1 MYSKRYIT
9 LRHCLSHTTG
19 IKADEPGLK
28 SLLTRKKYAS
38 LEEEATAIAKRE
50 IDHNPGETFFYSS
63 IGLNLAARVCEVV
76 TKKGFERLI
85 QERITRPLKMR
96 ATNFNN
102 GDFNVAPNPSGG
114 AVSSAADYLN
124 FLTMIL
130 NRGVFEGKRILSEKS
145 IEEMEKIQTGR
156 AVIQYTPKVAQGY
169 DYGLGEWIQD
179 KDASGKGMVVAC
191 PGLFG
196 TWPMVDN
203 CRGYACL
210 FFVKTLL
217 SEERKDIYLSL
228 KDLIDQQIPS
238 NCKP

>member
-1 MYSKRYIT
+1 M
-9 LRHCLSHTTG
+9 
-19 IKADEPGLK
+19 
-28 SLLTRKKYAS
+28 
-38 LEEEATAIAKRE
+38 
-50 IDHNPGETFFYSS
+50 
-63 IGLNLAARVCEVV
+63 
-76 TKKGFERLI
+76 

-114 AVSSAADYLN
+114 AISSAADYLN

-145 IEEMEKIQTGR
+145 IDEMQKVQTGGAQIR
-156 AVIQYTPKVAQGY
+156 YTPKVAEGF
-169 DYGLGEWIQD
+169 DYGLGEWIQE
-179 KDASGKGMVVAC
+179 KDGSAKTTAVAC

-196 TWPMVDN
+196 TWPVVDN
-203 CRGYACL
+203 CRGYASI

-217 SEERKDIYLSL
+217 SEQKKEIYLSL
-228 KDLIDQQIPS
+228 KEAIDQQMGS